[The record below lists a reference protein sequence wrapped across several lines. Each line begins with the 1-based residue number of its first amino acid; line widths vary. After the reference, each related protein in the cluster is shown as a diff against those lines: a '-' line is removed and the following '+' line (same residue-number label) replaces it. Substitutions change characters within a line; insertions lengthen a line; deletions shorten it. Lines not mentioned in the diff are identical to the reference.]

1 MKYRILLAVLLTI
14 ALVIVVG
21 SGFSARTDVIL
32 NDYGSTQDG
41 SSLTMEIG
49 VAAPMGY
56 VRACSEKQVGE
67 RLYIKFYSAFGGYNG
82 SIGAKKSFLIETPD
96 MCREIYFYRDGE
108 SEDAYDLILSR
119 EDASSAWERPE

>member
-1 MKYRILLAVLLTI
+1 MKYRIFLAVLLTI

-32 NDYGSTQDG
+32 NDYGYTQDG